1 MYGNSPET
9 INMNQSEKIILK
21 NNKINLG
28 VSGK

>member
-9 INMNQSEKIILK
+9 LNINQSEKRILK

-28 VSGK
+28 VSGE